1 MNSKNRLVV
10 GISGA
15 SGVTYGL
22 RLLELLKPTPIETHL
37 VVSRAAERTLVQ
49 EVPGG
54 GKSWRDLADVWYPVD
69 DIGAAI
75 ASGSF
80 RTRGMVV
87 VPCSVKSLGEIASG
101 VASTLLTRA
110 ADVTLKERRRLVL
123 AVRESPLNLIHL
135 RNMVTV
141 TEAGGIIAPPVPMLY
156 SHPKS
161 MDESI
166 TATVCRLLDLFDID
180 LGILPR
186 WGEQIDPHAPAPGSK
201 G

>member
-1 MNSKNRLVV
+1 MESSKRLVV

-22 RLLELLKPTPIETHL
+22 RLLELLRPTPIETHL
-37 VVSRAAERTLVQ
+37 IVSRAAERTLVQ
-49 EVPGG
+49 ELPSGNRSL
-54 GKSWRDLADVWYPVD
+54 KDLADAWYPID
-69 DIGAAI
+69 DIGAAV

-80 RTRGMVV
+80 KTKGMIV
-87 VPCSVKSLGEIASG
+87 VPCSVKTLGEIACG
-101 VASTLLTRA
+101 IASNLLTRA

-141 TEAGGIIAPPVPMLY
+141 TEAGAIVAPPVPMLY
-156 SHPKS
+156 AHPKS
-161 MDESI
+161 LEEAI
-166 TATVCRLLDLFDID
+166 TNTACRLLDLFDID

-186 WGEQIDPHAPAPGSK
+186 WGEQIDPHAPAPK
-201 G
+201 R

>member
-1 MNSKNRLVV
+1 MKGDNRLVV

-22 RLLELLKPTPIETHL
+22 RLLEVLRSTPIETHL

-49 EVPGG
+49 ELPEWMRSL
-54 GKSWRDLADVWYPVD
+54 KALAHTWYPID
-69 DIGAAI
+69 DIGAAV

-87 VPCSVKSLGEIASG
+87 VPCSVKTLGEIASG
-101 VASTLLTRA
+101 IASNLLTRA

-135 RNMVTV
+135 RNMVSV
-141 TEAGGIIAPPVPMLY
+141 TEAGAIIAPPVPMFY
-156 SHPKS
+156 AHPTTLE
-161 MDESI
+161 DAI
-166 TATVCRLLDLFDID
+166 RTTVCRLLDLFDIET
-180 LGILPR
+180 GQMPR
-186 WGEQIDPHAPAPGSK
+186 WGEEIDPHAPAPK
-201 G
+201 R

>member
-1 MNSKNRLVV
+1 M

-22 RLLELLKPTPIETHL
+22 RLLELLRSTPFETHL
-37 VVSRAAERTLVQ
+37 IVSRAAERTLVQ
-49 EVPGG
+49 ELPAGTRSL
-54 GKSWRDLADVWYPVD
+54 KDLAHTWYPID
-69 DIGAAI
+69 DIGAAV

-87 VPCSVKSLGEIASG
+87 VPCSVKTLGEIACG
-101 VASTLLTRA
+101 IASNLLTRA

-141 TEAGGIIAPPVPMLY
+141 TEAGAIIAPPVPMLY
-156 SHPKS
+156 AHPKS
-161 MDESI
+161 LEEAI
-166 TATVCRLLDLFDID
+166 TNTVCRLLDLFDID
-180 LGILPR
+180 LGLMPR
-186 WGEQIDPHAPAPGSK
+186 WGEQIDPHAPAP
-201 G
+201 